1 MKNKRWFFLLPYS
14 LWIGLFVVLPLLMIF
29 WTSLTGNGSISLENF
44 SNFFTN
50 ATFLRMTLNSFWYAL
65 LITLFTLLVSYPV
78 AYILTKLKNQQF
90 WLLLIILPTWIN
102 LLLKAYAFIGI
113 FGKGGL
119 VNNFYIYLE

>member
-1 MKNKRWFFLLPYS
+1 MDWLICCS
-14 LWIGLFVVLPLLMIF
+14 AVIADF

-113 FGKGGL
+113 L
-119 VNNFYIYLE
+119 VRVD

>member
-1 MKNKRWFFLLPYS
+1 S
-14 LWIGLFVVLPLLMIF
+14 LWIGLFVVLPLLLIF

-50 ATFLRMTLNSFWYAL
+50 ATFLRMTLNSFWYPL

-102 LLLKAYAFIGI
+102 LLLKAY
-113 FGKGGL
+113 
-119 VNNFYIYLE
+119 